1 MKAFQI
7 IFLSLFF
14 CLIVGFESIAQIPQ
28 PEEGKSLIVFY
39 RKKKMSGGAI
49 SFNIQDSQRTYGN
62 LKNGDVIYANVDP
75 GEHTFYSKVLS
86 EDAIT
91 LNTEAGKVYYIN
103 AKIIVGYYAGRPR
116 FEQVDEK
123 TALKDIK

>member
-1 MKAFQI
+1 MKAFQTL
-7 IFLSLFF
+7 FLGLIF
-14 CLIVGFESIAQIPQ
+14 CLFVGFDLVAQV
-28 PEEGKSLIVFY
+28 PEPKEGKSLIVFY

-49 SFNIQDSQRTYGN
+49 RFNVQDSQRTYGN
-62 LKNGDVIYANVDP
+62 LKNGGVMYVNLDP

-91 LNTEAGKVYYIN
+91 LLTEADNVYYVKATI
-103 AKIIVGYYAGRPR
+103 KVGYYAGRPR

-123 TALKDIK
+123 TALKAIK

>member
-7 IFLSLFF
+7 ILLSLFF
-14 CLIVGFESIAQIPQ
+14 CLIVGFDSIAQIPQ

-39 RKKKMSGGAI
+39 RKKKMSDGAI
-49 SFNIQDSQRTYGN
+49 KFNIQDSQRTYGE
-62 LKNGDVIYANVDP
+62 LKNGDVKYVNVDP
-75 GEHTFYSKVLS
+75 GEHTFYSKVIS

-91 LNTEAGKVYYIN
+91 LMTEAGKKYYI
-103 AKIIVGYYAGRPR
+103 KTTIRVGYYAGRPK

>member
-1 MKAFQI
+1 MKAFRI
-7 IFLSLFF
+7 LSLSLFF
-14 CLIVGFESIAQIPQ
+14 CLFAIPDSVAQVPQ

-39 RKKKMSGGAI
+39 RKKKMAGSAI
-49 SFNIQDSQRTYGN
+49 KFSLQDAQRTYGD
-62 LKNGDVIYANVDP
+62 LKNGDVIYVNVEP
-75 GEHTFYSKVLS
+75 GEHTFYSKVFR

-91 LNTEAGKVYYIN
+91 LNVEADKIYYVKTAIR
-103 AKIIVGYYAGRPR
+103 AGYYAGRPK

>member
-7 IFLSLFF
+7 ISLSIFL
-14 CLIVGFESIAQIPQ
+14 CLIVSFDSTAQVPQ

-49 SFNIQDSQRTYGN
+49 RFNIQDAQRTYGE
-62 LKNGDVIYANVDP
+62 LKNGDVMYVNLDP
-75 GEHTFYSKVLS
+75 GEHTFYSKVLT

-91 LNTEAGKVYYIN
+91 LFTEEDKVYYVKATI
-103 AKIIVGYYAGRPR
+103 KVGYYAGRPR
-116 FEQVDEK
+116 FERVDEK
-123 TALKDIK
+123 TALKEIK